1 MSIFHAIFLG
11 ITQGLSEFF
20 PISSSGHLELVP
32 RVLGWNDFS
41 SDTRLENTF
50 DVALHVGTLAGAI
63 TFLWADVK
71 RYGMAFIRASAR
83 KTKWTQ
89 DGKIGLCLLL
99 SAAPAALCA
108 LAMESVLLG
117 LAESLRLIALL
128 LVLFGFFMGLADWKR
143 RQERQIE
150 DASVSHIAILAVAQ
164 ATALLPG
171 VSRSGVILT
180 VARILKFERT
190 AAARLAFLMALPVIF
205 GAGLYRGTEIALTGI
220 PDGFL
225 LPLAVG
231 MISAGVTGWIAVW
244 VVFRL
249 LRFGSL
255 MPFVI
260 YRIVLGLSIFL
271 ILSLGFG
278 A

>member
-1 MSIFHAIFLG
+1 MSIFHAVFLG
-11 ITQGLSEFF
+11 IMQGLSEFF
-20 PISSSGHLELVP
+20 PISSSGHLELLP
-32 RVLGWNDFS
+32 RVLGWNDFN
-41 SDTRLENTF
+41 SDNRLENTF

-71 RYGMAFIRASAR
+71 RYGMALLKASAR
-83 KTKWTQ
+83 KAKWTQ

-108 LAMESVLLG
+108 IAIEPVLLG
-117 LAESLRLIALL
+117 LAESLSLIAILL
-128 LVLFGFFMGLADWKR
+128 ILFGFFMGLADWKR
-143 RQERQIE
+143 TQERQRE
-150 DASVSHIAILAVAQ
+150 DASPGHIAIFALAQ
-164 ATALLPG
+164 AVALLPG

-180 VARILKFERT
+180 AARILKFERT

-205 GAGLYRGTEIALTGI
+205 GAGLYRGTDIALTGL
-220 PDGFL
+220 PDDFL

-231 MISAGVTGWIAVW
+231 MVSAGVTGWIAVW

-260 YRIVLGLSIFL
+260 YRIVLGLSILL
-271 ILSLGFG
+271 ILALGFQ

>member
-1 MSIFHAIFLG
+1 
-11 ITQGLSEFF
+11 
-20 PISSSGHLELVP
+20 
-32 RVLGWNDFS
+32 
-41 SDTRLENTF
+41 
-50 DVALHVGTLAGAI
+50 
-63 TFLWADVK
+63 
-71 RYGMAFIRASAR
+71 
-83 KTKWTQ
+83 
-89 DGKIGLCLLL
+89 
-99 SAAPAALCA
+99 
-108 LAMESVLLG
+108 MEPVLLG
-117 LAESLRLIALL
+117 LAERLSLIALL
-128 LVLFGFFMGLADWKR
+128 LVLFGVFMGLADWKR
-143 RQERQIE
+143 RQERQIQ
-150 DASVSHIAILAVAQ
+150 DASAGHIATLAVAQ
-164 ATALLPG
+164 AAALLPG

-205 GAGLYRGTEIALTGI
+205 GAGLYRGADIALTGL

-225 LPLAVG
+225 LPLVVG
-231 MISAGVTGWIAVW
+231 MVSAGLTGWVAVW

-271 ILSLGFG
+271 ILALGFG